1 MEDLREDLR
10 APSAAEEQRDEDDLA
25 RFGYKQ
31 ELKRTLGVFSS
42 FAVAFSYISPST
54 GIFTLFFLGLTTIG
68 GVFIW
73 SWPIVA
79 LGQLII
85 ALGWAELS
93 SHYPV
98 AGSVFQWT
106 KYLAGKTYSWF
117 AGWIYLFAGILTVTA
132 VCVTLPLALI
142 PAFNNM
148 GWDLA
153 NSLHNQ
159 RIFAIITLVSI
170 TILNIFGVRLVAI
183 VNNTGVLFEILGM
196 VVFAFVLALF
206 HHHQSAGV
214 IFDTGGTDLTA
225 GTFLIAMFMS
235 LFVIYG
241 FDTAG
246 TLAEETKDPRREA
259 PKAIIGSVIGA
270 FIIGGIF
277 LFALLLA
284 IPDLPAAIK
293 AGFGPADIIDANFG
307 NAFSTVFL
315 LVVAAA
321 IFVCC
326 LSIMTSTVRLCFS
339 MSRDD
344 ALPASK
350 QLSWVHPKLHTP
362 IGSCIAIGAL
372 AFIPM
377 LQYAGAAII
386 AIAAT
391 GMIYL
396 AYFIGN
402 IALLRARSRG
412 WPRSKAPFSLGKWGI
427 PLNILALAWGGA
439 MLVNFAWPR
448 VATDPRP
455 NELPG
460 TLNFHWDW
468 LNDKPVLWTVAITI
482 VLVGAI
488 YFALVQ
494 RRKPAHLQAPE
505 GEVFAAEEAPTPAT
519 AT

>member
-1 MEDLREDLR
+1 VDIRDET
-10 APSAAEEQRDEDDLA
+10 AAEAASDEAELA

-31 ELKRTLGVFSS
+31 ELKRSLGLFSS

-54 GIFTLFFLGLTTIG
+54 GIFTLFALGLTTIG

-79 LGQLII
+79 LGQLCV
-85 ALGWAELS
+85 ALGFAELS

-106 KYLAGKTYSWF
+106 KYLSGKTYSWF

-148 GWDLA
+148 GW
-153 NSLHNQ
+153 NVGNTLHNQ
-159 RIFAIITLVSI
+159 RIFAIVTLILITV
-170 TILNIFGVRLVAI
+170 LNIFGVRLVAI
-183 VNNTGVLFEILGM
+183 INNTGVLFEILGM

-214 IFDTGGTDLTA
+214 VFHTGGTSLTT

-246 TLAEETKDPRREA
+246 TLAEETRDPRREA
-259 PKAIIGSVIGA
+259 PKAIIGSIVGA

-277 LFALLLA
+277 LYAMLLA
-284 IPDLPAAIK
+284 IPNLKDAIK
-293 AGFGPADIIDANFG
+293 GGFGPAQIIDANFG

-315 LVVAAA
+315 LVVSAA

-326 LSIMTSTVRLCFS
+326 LSIMTATVRLCFG
-339 MSRDD
+339 MSRDN

-362 IGSCIAIGAL
+362 IGSCIAIGVL

-377 LQYAGAAII
+377 LQYAGAGII

-402 IALLRARSRG
+402 IALMRARLRG
-412 WPRSKAPFSLGKWGI
+412 WPKAAAPFALGRWGI
-427 PLNILALAWGGA
+427 PLNALALAWGGG
-439 MLVNFAWPR
+439 MLINFAWPR
-448 VATDPRP
+448 LATNPRP
-455 NELPG
+455 SQLPG
-460 TLNFHWDW
+460 TLNFHWAW
-468 LNDKPVLWTVAITI
+468 LNDKPVFWTVVI
-482 VLVGAI
+482 VIALVGAV
-488 YFALVQ
+488 YFTLVQ
-494 RRKPAHLQAPE
+494 RTKPAHLEAPE
-505 GEVFAAEEAPTPAT
+505 GEAPPAVIVS
-519 AT
+519 

>member
-1 MEDLREDLR
+1 MQEV
-10 APSAAEEQRDEDDLA
+10 APTSSRDEADLA
-25 RFGYKQ
+25 RFGYRQ

-54 GIFTLFFLGLTTIG
+54 GIFTLFALGLTTIG
-68 GVFIW
+68 GVFFW
-73 SWPIVA
+73 SWPLVA
-79 LGQLII
+79 LGQFLI
-85 ALGWAELS
+85 ALTFAELS
-93 SHYPV
+93 SHYPL

-117 AGWIYLFAGILTVTA
+117 TGWIYLFAGVLTVTA

-148 GWDLA
+148 GWELSDSLA
-153 NSLHNQ
+153 NQ
-159 RIFAIITLVSI
+159 RWIAIVTLVAI
-170 TILNIFGVRLVAI
+170 TVLNVFGVRLVAL

-206 HHHQSAGV
+206 HNHQGVGV
-214 IFDTGGTDLTA
+214 ITHTGGVDGSVGL
-225 GTFLIAMFMS
+225 FLVAMFMS

-241 FDTAG
+241 FDTAS

-259 PKAIIGSVIGA
+259 PKAVLGSIVGA

-277 LFALLLA
+277 IWAMLMA
-284 IPDLPAAIK
+284 IPGDLSQGIADGLGPAA
-293 AGFGPADIIDANFG
+293 IIDANFS
-307 NAFSTVFL
+307 NAFATVYL

-326 LSIMTSTVRLCFS
+326 LSIQTSTIRLMFS

-344 ALPASK
+344 RLPASPL
-350 QLSWVHPKLHTP
+350 LSKVHPRLHTP
-362 IGSCIAIGAL
+362 IGSCLAVGAL

-377 LQYAGAAII
+377 LEYAGAAII

-396 AYFIGN
+396 SYFLGGF
-402 IALLRARSRG
+402 AVLKARLSG
-412 WPRSKAPFSLGKWGI
+412 WPRTKASFSLGRWGI
-427 PLNILALAWGGA
+427 PVSILGLAWGGG

-448 VATDPRP
+448 VATNPTPD
-455 NELPG
+455 ETGLLLDFG
-460 TLNFHWDW
+460 WGW
-468 LNDKPVLWTVAITI
+468 LNGQPVLWTVALTVTI
-482 VLVGAI
+482 VGGV
-488 YFALVQ
+488 YYVLVQ

-505 GEVFAAEEAPTPAT
+505 GEVLAPEAPALPT
-519 AT
+519 AG

>member
-1 MEDLREDLR
+1 MDIRDET
-10 APSAAEEQRDEDDLA
+10 AAEAASDEAELA

-31 ELKRTLGVFSS
+31 ELKRSLGLFSS

-54 GIFTLFFLGLTTIG
+54 GIFTLFALGLTTIG

-79 LGQLII
+79 LGQLCI
-85 ALGWAELS
+85 ALGFAELS

-148 GWDLA
+148 GWNVH

-159 RIFAIITLVSI
+159 RIFAIVTLISI
-170 TILNIFGVRLVAI
+170 TILNIFGVKLVAI
-183 VNNTGVLFEILGM
+183 INNTGVLFEILGM

-214 IFDTGGTDLTA
+214 IFDTGGTTLTT

-246 TLAEETKDPRREA
+246 TLAEETRDPRREA
-259 PKAIIGSVIGA
+259 PKAIIGSIVGA

-277 LFALLLA
+277 LYAMLLA
-284 IPDLPAAIK
+284 IPDLHGAIK
-293 AGFGPADIIDANFG
+293 DGFGPAQIIDANFG

-315 LVVAAA
+315 LVVSAA

-326 LSIMTSTVRLCFS
+326 LSIMTSTVRLCFG

-350 QLSWVHPKLHTP
+350 QLSWVHPRLHTP
-362 IGSCIAIGAL
+362 VGSCIAVGVL

-377 LQYAGAAII
+377 LQYAGAGII

-402 IALLRARSRG
+402 IALMRARLRG
-412 WPRSKAPFSLGKWGI
+412 WPKAAAPFALGRWGI
-427 PLNILALAWGGA
+427 PLNALALAWGGG
-439 MLVNFAWPR
+439 MLINFAWPR
-448 VATDPRP
+448 VATNPRP
-455 NELPG
+455 SELPG
-460 TLNFHWDW
+460 TLNFHWAW
-468 LNDKPVLWTVAITI
+468 LNHKPVFWTVVI
-482 VLVGAI
+482 VIALVGAV

-494 RRKPAHLQAPE
+494 RAKPAHVQAPE
-505 GEVFAAEEAPTPAT
+505 GEVPPAVT
-519 AT
+519 VS

>member
-1 MEDLREDLR
+1 VDIRDET
-10 APSAAEEQRDEDDLA
+10 AAEAASDEAELA

-31 ELKRTLGVFSS
+31 ELNRSLGLFSS

-54 GIFTLFFLGLTTIG
+54 GIFTLFALGLTTIG

-79 LGQLII
+79 IGQLCI
-85 ALGWAELS
+85 ALGFAELS

-106 KYLAGKTYSWF
+106 KYLSGKTYSWF

-148 GWDLA
+148 GW
-153 NSLHNQ
+153 NVHNTLHNQ
-159 RIFAIITLVSI
+159 RIFAIVTLVLI
-170 TILNIFGVRLVAI
+170 TILNIFGVKLVAI
-183 VNNTGVLFEILGM
+183 INNTGVLFEILGM

-214 IFDTGGTDLTA
+214 IFHTGGTSLTT
-225 GTFLIAMFMS
+225 GTFLVAMFMS

-246 TLAEETKDPRREA
+246 TLAEETRDPRREA
-259 PKAIIGSVIGA
+259 PKAIIGSIIGA
-270 FIIGGIF
+270 FVIGGIF
-277 LFALLLA
+277 LYAMLLA
-284 IPDLPAAIK
+284 IPNLKDAIK
-293 AGFGPADIIDANFG
+293 GGFGPAQIIDANFG

-315 LVVAAA
+315 LVVSAA

-326 LSIMTSTVRLCFS
+326 LSIMTSTVRLCFG

-344 ALPASK
+344 ALPVSK
-350 QLSWVHPKLHTP
+350 QLSWVHPRLHTP
-362 IGSCIAIGAL
+362 VGSCIAIGLL

-377 LQYAGAAII
+377 LQYAGAGII

-402 IALLRARSRG
+402 IALMRARLRG
-412 WPRSKAPFSLGKWGI
+412 WPKAGAPFALGRWGI
-427 PLNILALAWGGA
+427 PLNVLALAWGGG
-439 MLVNFAWPR
+439 MLINFAWPR
-448 VATDPRP
+448 VATNPRP
-455 NELPG
+455 SELPG
-460 TLNFHWDW
+460 TLNFHWAW
-468 LNDKPVLWTVAITI
+468 LNHKPVFWTVVI
-482 VLVGAI
+482 VIALVGAL
-488 YFALVQ
+488 YFTLVQ
-494 RRKPAHLQAPE
+494 RTKPAHLEAPE
-505 GEVFAAEEAPTPAT
+505 GELPPAVIVS
-519 AT
+519 